1 MPDDAVTLRDTVIT
15 PETPADSPAD
25 KPADTPADPTP
36 TVQVTADKEAAEI
49 GRILLDSGFSKDQL
63 NDLIDAPKALDAI
76 KFQVINDPAA
86 FLQSL
91 ERTNPDAAKN
101 FHERL
106 ADLYVE
112 RYADK
117 ATPANGN
124 GKSGD
129 NELMREIQAL
139 KSETNAL
146 RTERERER
154 QAAVL
159 AQVQNRYNSRVDDLF
174 GTKEIKELGLT
185 NSEQKALRAQLNTE
199 LSTDQNVVKRVSN
212 GNFVDVPKTFK
223 GIIDSWA
230 ADKKAAAEA
239 AKGQRDKASNSA
251 FPEFPAGPNPLMVDV
266 PNETFDSWDK
276 TEEALG
282 AALARMAR

>member
-1 MPDDAVTLRDTVIT
+1 MPDEATLRDTVIT
-15 PETPADSPAD
+15 PDTSADTPAA
-25 KPADTPADPTP
+25 KPADPTP
-36 TVQVTADKEAAEI
+36 DPTPTVLETADKEAAEI
-49 GRILLDSGFSKDQL
+49 GRILRDSGFTKDQV
-63 NDLIDAPKALDAI
+63 NDLIEAPKALEAI
-76 KFQVINDPAA
+76 RFQVLNDPAA

-101 FHERL
+101 FHEKL
-106 ADLYVE
+106 ADMYVE

-117 ATPANGN
+117 TPANGN
-124 GKSGD
+124 GKGD
-129 NELMREIQAL
+129 NELMREVQAL
-139 KSETNAL
+139 RSETQAL
-146 RTERERER
+146 RSERDRDK
-154 QAAVL
+154 QNAAL

-199 LSTDQNVVKRVSN
+199 LSTDQNVVKRISN

-239 AKGQRDKASNSA
+239 AKGQRDRASSSA
-251 FPEFPAGPNPLMVDV
+251 FPEFPAGPEPFMRDV
-266 PNETFDSWDK
+266 PAETFDSWDK

-282 AALARMAR
+282 AALARMTR